1 MNEIELFRKQK
12 QYIIDYVAK
21 SGVKNISLYSASTG
35 IPLIVI
41 YTYVAEE
48 YAEYR
53 ELAEEKIKSLREF
66 YGIN

>member
-12 QYIIDYVAK
+12 QYIIDYVTK

-48 YAEYR
+48 YPEYK
-53 ELAEEKIKSLREF
+53 ELAEQKIKSLREF
-66 YGIN
+66 YGLK